1 MRDFL
6 DNIRY
11 RFSSFMQGRYGMDNF
26 GRFMLVVWLIL
37 YVLRMF
43 LKHGGG
49 ILGFISTLLLA
60 YALVR
65 ALSRNIPGRYA
76 ENQKY
81 LKQRNKVLDYFKNFS
96 FDKVKR
102 DAQQM
107 KDYHIY
113 KCPKCAQKI
122 RIPRGK
128 GHIMVKCPKCGF
140 EFHKKS

>member
-1 MRDFL
+1 
-6 DNIRY
+6 
-11 RFSSFMQGRYGMDNF
+11 MQGRYGMDNF

-60 YALVR
+60 CTLVR